1 MSSNNNTNTTERML
15 LNELARVTTK
25 LQSCERKMQQMK
37 LNERLRNGVL
47 RNHSIGSRNNSIGS
61 RNNSIGSRNNYVKR
75 NNNTTKGRRRY
86 DLRPLPHRL
95 KRL

>member
-1 MSSNNNTNTTERML
+1 MNSNTNTERML

-47 RNHSIGSRNNSIGS
+47 RTNNDNDSRKKNS
-61 RNNSIGSRNNYVKR
+61 
-75 NNNTTKGRRRY
+75 NTAATRRRRY
-86 DLRPLPHRL
+86 DLRPLPHRR
-95 KRL
+95 KMFDV

>member
-1 MSSNNNTNTTERML
+1 MYKKSMNSNANHTERML
-15 LNELARVTTK
+15 LNELARVTAK

-47 RNHSIGSRNNSIGS
+47 RNNSIGS
-61 RNNSIGSRNNYVKR
+61 RNNSIGSRNNHVKR
-75 NNNTTKGRRRY
+75 NSNTTKGLRIRY

>member
-1 MSSNNNTNTTERML
+1 MNSNANHTTERML
-15 LNELARVTTK
+15 LNELARVTAK

-47 RNHSIGSRNNSIGS
+47 RNNP
-61 RNNSIGSRNNYVKR
+61 IGSRNNYVGSLTR

-86 DLRPLPHRL
+86 DLRPLPHRFKKL
-95 KRL
+95 

>member
-1 MSSNNNTNTTERML
+1 MNSNANHTERML
-15 LNELARVTTK
+15 LNELARVTAK

-47 RNHSIGSRNNSIGS
+47 RNNSIGS

-86 DLRPLPHRL
+86 DLRPLPHRFKKL
-95 KRL
+95 